1 MSLNLPYITD
11 FNIIPKGQ
19 IGLKKYLLSVL
30 RNLPENWEYLPKEI
44 YDDTKTFHILN
55 STFCIEAVHGFEDK
69 GIPHKAKLYIGLKD
83 DRAFLLEIKFKEN
96 LEVKDEMN
104 NINFMLYWFHYFI
117 LKKNKY
123 YKQFNHKFE
132 LGGPQDENWNHP
144 DIRDSRSENIVF
156 KKDRKTMNFSKG
168 LKAKI
173 GKQDIIYFMP
183 NNIALSL
190 SLTKKSFKKAFSI
203 HKNLVSK
210 SQSKTIKL
218 ELKDKS
224 ELFDYFEEIISCVTF
239 AFISVE
245 AMANSAI
252 PEEFSREITNSK
264 KIKEIWTKE
273 NIERWMSTSQKIST
287 ILPEIFDCGDVKQEN
302 FWNKFTELEK
312 ARNDIVHQ
320 KTINQGTAMDDNL
333 FSLLLEPSIFD
344 KIKSAFS
351 VIEHFYKLENSHPYF
366 PLGMGIAKM
375 NFKEADSFDDYTK
388 NLKEIN

>member
-1 MSLNLPYITD
+1 
-11 FNIIPKGQ
+11 
-19 IGLKKYLLSVL
+19 
-30 RNLPENWEYLPKEI
+30 
-44 YDDTKTFHILN
+44 
-55 STFCIEAVHGFEDK
+55 
-69 GIPHKAKLYIGLKD
+69 
-83 DRAFLLEIKFKEN
+83 
-96 LEVKDEMN
+96 
-104 NINFMLYWFHYFI
+104 
-117 LKKNKY
+117 
-123 YKQFNHKFE
+123 
-132 LGGPQDENWNHP
+132 
-144 DIRDSRSENIVF
+144 
-156 KKDRKTMNFSKG
+156 MNFSKG

-375 NFKEADSFDDYTK
+375 NFKEAQEDMRKSYLGGGPGAFASGIVWLTAGITALITTKQVSVIVFFFGGMLIHPIGIMLSKALKRSGKHKNGNPLSYLALESTFMLFIGLFIAYVTFQIRPNWFFPIMILIIGGRYLLFSTIYGMRIYWIFGALLIVAGVCGILFKPPFHLIGLVGGIIEILFSFIII
-388 NLKEIN
+388 NLEKKEID